1 MPPRKRAAPAA
12 KKAPAKKPPRPRK
25 TKADREAE
33 AAAAAAAAEVARL
46 ERARRVMALR
56 RSGIEFP
63 EVAKAIAVDGVV
75 PTDVELLELYDLGV
89 RATLPMAL
97 DDVKRLELD
106 RLERLITP
114 LWTKAMGGN
123 LEAVREISKLAKLRV
138 AVATSRSALVDEED
152 RKPGPVERDTAAEI
166 ALLQVGAN
174 SLASTAML
182 LARAV
187 DEASLGTQAH
197 ANLGRELRMQMGALR
212 AAAGDGPVGAGEDP
226 AAKTG
231 TDDDGVV
238 TPASRLAELRARGAG
253 RGKRDR

>member
-1 MPPRKRAAPAA
+1 MPPRKRAPA
-12 KKAPAKKPPRPRK
+12 KKAAAPRPRK

-33 AAAAAAAAEVARL
+33 AAAAAAAAEAARL
-46 ERARRVMALR
+46 ERARRVLALR
-56 RSGIEFP
+56 RSGVEFP
-63 EVAKAIAVDGVV
+63 EVAKAVAVDGAQ
-75 PTDVELLELYDLGV
+75 PSDVELLELYDLAV
-89 RATLPMAL
+89 RATLPMSL

-123 LEAVREISKLAKLRV
+123 LEAVREISKLTKLRV
-138 AVATSRSALVDEED
+138 AVASSRSGLVDED
-152 RKPGPVERDTAAEI
+152 GRVPGPVESATALEI
-166 ALLQVGAN
+166 SVLRVGAN
-174 SLASTAML
+174 SLASTALL

-187 DEASLGTQAH
+187 DEADLGTQAH

-231 TDDDGVV
+231 TDGDVV
-238 TPASRLAELRARGAG
+238 PASRLAELRAKGAG
-253 RGKRDR
+253 RGKRER